1 MNPERKNGIVA
12 KKNIFSNPLFSIR
25 IFFAMLALIDISKS
39 SATFN
44 VLIVAQYL
52 PYISA
57 SSFCHICIINRT
69 FLIYGENLVL

>member
-52 PYISA
+52 PYIYQPVRFAIFALSIG
-57 SSFCHICIINRT
+57 H
-69 FLIYGENLVL
+69 FLFMVKT